1 MANEQY
7 GLCTFISNADFEYF
21 DCLGHWRTL
30 SLKAGEYAFTLC
42 QIPIVVSRGPEA
54 SIELQ
59 WVDGKREAIEGDTI
73 SQATSQRIFGR
84 EASIELIRV
93 CLVTD

>member
-1 MANEQY
+1 MV
-7 GLCTFISNADFEYF
+7 I
-21 DCLGHWRTL
+21 
-30 SLKAGEYAFTLC
+30 
-42 QIPIVVSRGPEA
+42 SRGPEA